1 LITNATNPKVLIF
14 YLAFFPQFVG
24 SASSVTSQLSL
35 LAVVFLVVTTLWL
48 IPVVYAAS
56 AMREFFAR
64 PGVAIA
70 LEVTVGAVFFAPRHV
85 LTNLMARV
93 VAPRLGHS

>member
-1 LITNATNPKVLIF
+1 
-14 YLAFFPQFVG
+14 
-24 SASSVTSQLSL
+24 
-35 LAVVFLVVTTLWL
+35 VVFLVVTTLWL

-70 LEVTVGAVFFAPRHV
+70 LEVTVGAVFLLLATF
-85 LTNLMARV
+85 LLISW
-93 VAPRLGHS
+93 LGL